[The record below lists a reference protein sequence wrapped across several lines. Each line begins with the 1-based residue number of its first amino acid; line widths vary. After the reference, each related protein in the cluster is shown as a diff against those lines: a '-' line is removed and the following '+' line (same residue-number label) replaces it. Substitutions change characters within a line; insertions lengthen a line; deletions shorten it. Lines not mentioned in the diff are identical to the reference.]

1 MLISV
6 TVPEKSMDISN
17 GRLRKVVDNYD
28 GTKTFNWFVGNPI
41 NNYGVNMN
49 IANYVHFADTVNGEL
64 GKLNLDYYVL
74 PYNLEKAKEQFMQT
88 KKMIK
93 AFEYWFGPYPF
104 YKDGFKLVEV
114 PYLGMEHQSSVTY
127 GNGFKNGYL
136 GRDLSGTGW
145 GLKWDFII
153 VHESGHEWFAN
164 NITYKDMADMW
175 IHESFTNYS
184 ESLFTEYYYGKEAAT
199 DYVNG
204 TRKNIRNVSPIIG
217 IYNVNKEGSGDMY
230 YKGGN
235 MIHTLRHSMNDD
247 KLFREILRGLNK
259 EFYHQTVTAQQIEN
273 YISAK
278 AKFDY
283 SKVFDQY
290 LRNTK
295 IPKLEFYFDGKK
307 VFFRWI
313 NCVDGFNLP
322 LSLSDGKAGL
332 RIEPTTKWQ
341 SKRLAEG
348 EKKLVTTNLLERAY
362 YISTSLIANQ
372 Q

>member
-1 MLISV
+1 
-6 TVPEKSMDISN
+6 
-17 GRLRKVVDNYD
+17 
-28 GTKTFNWFVGNPI
+28 
-41 NNYGVNMN
+41 
-49 IANYVHFADTVNGEL
+49 
-64 GKLNLDYYVL
+64 
-74 PYNLEKAKEQFMQT
+74 
-88 KKMIK
+88 
-93 AFEYWFGPYPF
+93 
-104 YKDGFKLVEV
+104 
-114 PYLGMEHQSSVTY
+114 
-127 GNGFKNGYL
+127 
-136 GRDLSGTGW
+136 
-145 GLKWDFII
+145 
-153 VHESGHEWFAN
+153 
-164 NITYKDMADMW
+164 
-175 IHESFTNYS
+175 
-184 ESLFTEYYYGKEAAT
+184 
-199 DYVNG
+199 
-204 TRKNIRNVSPIIG
+204 
-217 IYNVNKEGSGDMY
+217 
-230 YKGGN
+230 
-235 MIHTLRHSMNDD
+235 
-247 KLFREILRGLNK
+247 LNK